1 MPPPSANKVYRIN
14 TGYYYDHGD
23 IGVLPS
29 NMYVTKTF
37 LSDYQNIN
45 SGYPLICKLL
55 RKPVVLKLLQTYYK
69 LYLTLH
75 SQLSDWCWGAPVI
88 SLDKMTSW
96 LSWVLAGLWPMPV
109 LYCHF
114 LSHQRESETF
124 PFIHPPRYYTVCV
137 ESKWP
142 QYSH

>member
-75 SQLSDWCWGAPVI
+75 SQLSDWC
-88 SLDKMTSW
+88 
-96 LSWVLAGLWPMPV
+96 
-109 LYCHF
+109 
-114 LSHQRESETF
+114 
-124 PFIHPPRYYTVCV
+124 
-137 ESKWP
+137 
-142 QYSH
+142 